1 MRRMYTAQL
10 FENMANTLREKYPGF
25 NLTTDIIVGFPGE
38 TEEQFQ
44 ESVKMAK
51 RLKFGHIHT
60 FKYSVRHGTRAEK
73 MPEQIPEKEKSR
85 RSEIIRKLSDDLKL
99 DYRKSFIGKT
109 QTLLVE
115 QFTKQGY
122 ATGYGEHYVPV
133 TVEQTGLKRN
143 EFYKVKIVNI
153 EMLDEPV
160 LIGEIL

>member
-44 ESVKMAK
+44 ESVKMAN

-133 TVEQTGLKRN
+133 TVKQTGLKRN